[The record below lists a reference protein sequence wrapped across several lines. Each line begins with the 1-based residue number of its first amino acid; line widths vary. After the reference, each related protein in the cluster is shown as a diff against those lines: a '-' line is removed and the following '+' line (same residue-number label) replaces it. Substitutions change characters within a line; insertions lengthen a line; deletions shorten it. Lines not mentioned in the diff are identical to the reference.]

1 MILGIIVLSACASL
15 QQPDGGPKDTE
26 APKVLEEL
34 PKNLTRNFKG
44 NKIEITFD
52 EYFKLNSEFT
62 EISISPAQETP
73 PTFKTKQKTLELTF
87 KDSLEENTTYTV
99 NFGKAI
105 QDVNE
110 SNVLKNY
117 SFVFA
122 TGPTLDS
129 LQISGK
135 VINSIDN
142 KPMLDAT
149 VFIFPLKRDTLFGKK
164 KPSLY
169 TTTDSS
175 GNFSIKNLRED
186 DYTIYAL
193 KETGVDRIYNS
204 PNEEIAF
211 LKDPIKLN
219 KDTADVLLKLFKE
232 VPTQFRIVDRK
243 IENDGKISIIANKPL
258 KNPSISFINTDA
270 RKDAVIDF
278 SSKGDTTSIWLKEL
292 AFDSLLVSINEDN
305 KPLDTLNFKRG
316 KKDTYT
322 KNILFA
328 NNLSGGK
335 IKPATPL
342 ILTFNQPIG
351 SIDLSKVTLLED
363 SIAKKVI
370 SINKLPNSSRRY
382 QVNYSWVV
390 KKRYSLGFADGAIK
404 DFTNFPNKALKLDFE
419 LDEIENYGNLSL
431 KVEKTDSTKNYIV
444 QLLTD
449 KNILYKE
456 TVIKENTSITYPNIP
471 TGKFLVKV
479 IEDTNNNGVFD
490 TGNVKLKLQPEK
502 SWFFDKE
509 IITRANWDRDE
520 VLKIPKE
527 F

>member
-1 MILGIIVLSACASL
+1 MIFVSACASL

-34 PKNLTRNFKG
+34 PKNLTRNYKG

-62 EISISPAQETP
+62 EVTISPAQETA
-73 PTFKTKQKTLELTF
+73 PTFKTKQKTLEITF

-110 SNVLKNY
+110 SNILKNY
-117 SFVFA
+117 SFVFS

-135 VINSIDN
+135 VINSTDN
-142 KPMLDAT
+142 KPVLDAT
-149 VFIFPLKRDTLFGKK
+149 VFIFPIKKDTLFGKK

-169 TTTDSS
+169 TNTDSS

-186 DYTIYAL
+186 TYTIYAL

-204 PNEEIAF
+204 ANEEIAF
-211 LKDPIKLN
+211 LANPIKLS
-219 KDTADVLLKLFKE
+219 KDTGEIILKLFKE
-232 VPTQFRIVDRK
+232 TPTEFKIIDRR
-243 IENDGKISIIANKPL
+243 IENDGRITIIGNKSI
-258 KNPSISFINTDA
+258 KNPSISFINTNEG
-270 RKDAVIDF
+270 KDAIIDF
-278 SSKGDTTSIWLKEL
+278 SSKGDTASIWLQEL
-292 AFDSLLVSINEDN
+292 TFDSLKVSINEDN
-305 KPLDTLNFKRG
+305 KPLDTLTFKRG
-316 KKDTYT
+316 KKDNYT
-322 KNILFA
+322 KNILFT

-335 IKPATPL
+335 IKPSTPL
-342 ILTFNQPIG
+342 VLTFNLPIN
-351 SIDLSKVTLLED
+351 SIDLNKVTLLED
-363 SIAKKVI
+363 SIVKKIVT
-370 SINKLPNSSRRY
+370 INKLPNSSRKY
-382 QVNYSWVV
+382 QINYPWVV
-390 KKRYSLGFADGAIK
+390 KKNYTISFTDGAIK
-404 DFTNFPNKALKLDFE
+404 DYINTSNKALKLNFE
-419 LDEIENYGNLSL
+419 LDEIENYGNFALV
-431 KVEKTDSTKNYIV
+431 VERLDSSKTYIV

-449 KNILYKE
+449 KNIVYKE
-456 TVIKENTSITYPNIP
+456 TVVKENMTITYPNIP

-479 IEDTNNNGVFD
+479 IEDVNNNGVFD

-502 SWFFDKE
+502 SWFFEKE
-509 IITRANWDRDE
+509 IVTRANWDRDE